1 MTTNEEAVVYI
12 LREAANRAG
21 YSTRMAAEGFVG
33 VIAPAKVCKLLAAA
47 HELFVAELES
57 RETANARDHK

>member
-12 LREAANRAG
+12 LIEAAERAG

-33 VIAPAKVCKLLAAA
+33 VIAPAKVCKLIAAA
-47 HELFVAELES
+47 HALFVAELES
-57 RETANARDHK
+57 REQTSARDHK